1 MLYSGE
7 KTSEIF
13 FFDFGLCKLLTNL
26 NVRHVCHSTMIEE
39 LNKTFQEY
47 LTSFATQKMFT
58 EFYKVSLYFI
68 FAYLVSH

>member
-39 LNKTFQEY
+39 LNKTFQEH
-47 LTSFATQKMFT
+47 LTSFATQKNVYSVVQSFP
-58 EFYKVSLYFI
+58 SI
-68 FAYLVSH
+68 FLLI